1 MKFEPSMVHDWVF
14 WIVTG
19 VVGALSSAVWWV
31 GRVVFTN
38 NRRLDLLEQ
47 ENKHSRKLRES
58 QDGAIQEIRKD
69 QKKLVEHLLKSR

>member
-1 MKFEPSMVHDWVF
+1 MKFEPSMVYDWVF

-38 NRRLDLLEQ
+38 NRRLDLLE
-47 ENKHSRKLRES
+47 
-58 QDGAIQEIRKD
+58 
-69 QKKLVEHLLKSR
+69 